1 MLTKDGR
8 KQIKEDVL
16 KSSMIADTI
25 KQIATND
32 TVDISDFFSNTN
44 KEHTTYEAIKKKIAN
59 DPILAK
65 KLNDKNLSDADKEV
79 MMNAITKT
87 VQKELG
93 YTKTDNKL
101 ISTNKKGRDNK
112 DIKGFYSNETKT
124 SYINEKNITNGN
136 EGLVKVSGVE
146 MQRAIDYEN
155 NTLNSNST
163 KEYRDQIAKF
173 SQNVGDNE
181 KNYTNFALDFTNQ
194 GSMTTSNTSK
204 VNVVTTTQVQSVF
217 NSTAANNIEF
227 AGVDKVD
234 GDNNPLLLIPIFLA
248 IQKYANAP
256 EKKNDIKTGM
266 TGSENLLLPLVSLKV
281 VSLTKEAGQKYLG
294 QTLKTSVFGGTTA
307 ATVDTVSQIGIQIG
321 EQMYNNNSMNPSNI
335 NYNNIN
341 VNLSQVGLSGL
352 TGIILA
358 PSMLNTV
365 INKQKGSFR
374 YSNEAWKKLQKQQY
388 DTKSVSKLKKL
399 QPRINAHTNTQW
411 NHIKFQGTTYGL
423 NEGVKLITS
432 EDEQK

>member
-1 MLTKDGR
+1 
-8 KQIKEDVL
+8 
-16 KSSMIADTI
+16 MIADTI

-181 KNYTNFALDFTNQ
+181 KNYTNFTLDFTNQ

-217 NSTAANNIEF
+217 NSTVANNNIEF

-248 IQKYANAP
+248 IQKYGNAP

-294 QTLKTSVFGGTTA
+294 KTLKTSVFGGTTA
-307 ATVDTVSQIGIQIG
+307 ETVDTVSQIGIQIG

-352 TGIILA
+352 TGIVLA

-374 YSNEAWKKLQKQQY
+374 YFNEAWKKLQKQQY

-399 QPRINAHTNTQW
+399 QPRIDAHKNNQL
-411 NHIKFQGTTYGL
+411 NHLYFQGTT
-423 NEGVKLITS
+423 KLITDTAS
-432 EDEQK
+432 SIFNTKEDINAK

>member
-1 MLTKDGR
+1 
-8 KQIKEDVL
+8 
-16 KSSMIADTI
+16 
-25 KQIATND
+25 
-32 TVDISDFFSNTN
+32 
-44 KEHTTYEAIKKKIAN
+44 
-59 DPILAK
+59 
-65 KLNDKNLSDADKEV
+65 
-79 MMNAITKT
+79 
-87 VQKELG
+87 
-93 YTKTDNKL
+93 
-101 ISTNKKGRDNK
+101 
-112 DIKGFYSNETKT
+112 
-124 SYINEKNITNGN
+124 
-136 EGLVKVSGVE
+136 

-163 KEYRDQIAKF
+163 KEYRDQRAKF

-181 KNYTNFALDFTNQ
+181 KNYTNFALDLANQ

-204 VNVVTTTQVQSVF
+204 VNVVTTTHVQSVF
-217 NSTAANNIEF
+217 NSTVANNNIEF

-248 IQKYANAP
+248 IQKYENAP

-294 QTLKTSVFGGTTA
+294 KTLKTSVFGGTTA
-307 ATVDTVSQIGIQIG
+307 ATVDTVSQVGIQIG

-341 VNLSQVGLSGL
+341 VNWSQVGLSGL
-352 TGIILA
+352 TGIVLA

-374 YSNEAWKKLQKQQY
+374 YFNEAWKKLQKQQY

-399 QPRINAHTNTQW
+399 QPRIDAHKNNQL
-411 NHIKFQGTTYGL
+411 NHLKFQVVNKSITEVGSKLLT
-423 NEGVKLITS
+423 NEQS
-432 EDEQK
+432 NND